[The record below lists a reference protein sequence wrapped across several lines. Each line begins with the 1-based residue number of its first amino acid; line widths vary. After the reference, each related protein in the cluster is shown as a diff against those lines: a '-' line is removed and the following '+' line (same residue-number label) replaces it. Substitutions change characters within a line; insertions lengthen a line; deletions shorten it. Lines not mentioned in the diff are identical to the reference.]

1 MEVFANEP
9 AVQEKTTE
17 RGVWYQLKNYQN
29 SGQGS
34 LAVSRHQSFQPVWFG
49 EDKTLQGESGKCV
62 PHGD

>member
-1 MEVFANEP
+1 MEVFANQP

-17 RGVWYQLKNYQN
+17 RGMVPIEKP
-29 SGQGS
+29 SEFS
-34 LAVSRHQSFQPVWFG
+34 PRILAVSRHQSFQTVWFG